1 MRKRFLEWLK
11 KGKRRRFITW
21 LSSCLL
27 PDCHVHI
34 HRTRTRKE
42 KSNILGEVIKRMSD
56 AVQAN
61 KNSDL

>member
-1 MRKRFLEWLK
+1 MRERFVRWLIK
-11 KGKRRRFITW
+11 ILKIKG
-21 LSSCLL
+21 
-27 PDCHVHI
+27 VHL
-34 HRTRTRKE
+34 HRDPIRKE